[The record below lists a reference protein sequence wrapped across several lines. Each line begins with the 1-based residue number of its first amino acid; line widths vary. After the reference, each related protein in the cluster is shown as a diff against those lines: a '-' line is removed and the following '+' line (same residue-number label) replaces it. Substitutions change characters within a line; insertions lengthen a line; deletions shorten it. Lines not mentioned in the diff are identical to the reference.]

1 MRFSGRFSPR
11 HIGWGIADGG
21 GCLPGARMESAANW
35 TAVQSEV
42 PMAFPGGRPV
52 SRGIGQGRFMAYLRK
67 RLLHLIPVFFLVT
80 FASFVMVNLL
90 PGDVVDAILADDQAA
105 NDPELRQ
112 RIMEDLGLDKPLV
125 VRYFVWL
132 GDLAQG
138 DLGRSYITGK
148 RISTLLVQRIP
159 VTAQLMAMSL
169 AFALLLAV
177 PLGIICAYRGNK
189 LVDKVISAGAFGIVA
204 LPPFVTA
211 IVFIWVAAVLLQ
223 ALPAA
228 GHVPMFFGF
237 WSNMKYFILPTL
249 VVGLSE
255 VPIFLRVLR
264 VDMITTL
271 QEDYIALAKAK
282 GLSTAYILFRHAL
295 RPSMFT
301 LVTVLGLQVGRLI
314 SGLVIVE
321 NIFALPG
328 IGKLLIDAIDARDVL
343 VVQAIVTFSAIA
355 YVGINL
361 MVDILYTLLDPRVG
375 RRAAEG

>member
-1 MRFSGRFSPR
+1 
-11 HIGWGIADGG
+11 
-21 GCLPGARMESAANW
+21 
-35 TAVQSEV
+35 
-42 PMAFPGGRPV
+42 
-52 SRGIGQGRFMAYLRK
+52 MAYFRK
-67 RLLHLIPVFFLVT
+67 RLVHLVPVFFLVT
-80 FASFVMVNLL
+80 FASFVLVNLL

-105 NDPELRQ
+105 NDPELRRQ
-112 RIMEDLGLDKPLV
+112 IMVDLGLDKPLL
-125 VRYFVWL
+125 VRYFTWL

-148 RISTLLVQRIP
+148 KIGDLLVQRIP
-159 VTAQLMAMSL
+159 VTLQLMVMSL
-169 AFALLLAV
+169 AFALVVAV
-177 PLGIICAYRGNK
+177 PLGILCAYRSNRAI
-189 LVDKVISAGAFGIVA
+189 DRWISGSAFGIVA
-204 LPPFVTA
+204 TPPFVTS
-211 IVFIWVAAVLLQ
+211 ILFVWVFAVILK

-228 GHVPMFFGF
+228 GHAPMFMGV
-237 WSNMKYFILPTL
+237 STNLKYFILPML
-249 VVGLSE
+249 AIGLSE

-282 GLSTAYILFRHAL
+282 GMSTGYILFRHAL

-355 YVGINL
+355 YVVINL
-361 MVDILYTLLDPRVG
+361 TVDILYAVLDPRVG
-375 RRAAEG
+375 RRPEAV